1 MTIRTLAA
9 VLMLTGAY
17 AAHADVLPTTSTD
30 SSASAVQAKVIA
42 ARTRVLV
49 VADVASS
56 SAVDSQATSGA
67 ALAQADLASN
77 TAITTDLGSLTTN
90 DAVAVAPVTAAALA
104 ADADVPEPSSIALIA
119 AGLLGTFGLRR
130 RRSK

>member
-17 AAHADVLPTTSTD
+17 AAHADVLPTAATGST
-30 SSASAVQAKVIA
+30 ASAVQAKVIA
-42 ARTRVLV
+42 ARTRGLV
-49 VADVASS
+49 VADVASAS
-56 SAVDSQATSGA
+56 TVDVQATSGA

-77 TAITTDLGSLTTN
+77 TTITTDLGSLTTN
-90 DAVAVAPVTAAALA
+90 DAVAVTPVTAAAVA
-104 ADADVPEPSSIALIA
+104 AAADVPEPSSIALMA

-130 RRSK
+130 RAK